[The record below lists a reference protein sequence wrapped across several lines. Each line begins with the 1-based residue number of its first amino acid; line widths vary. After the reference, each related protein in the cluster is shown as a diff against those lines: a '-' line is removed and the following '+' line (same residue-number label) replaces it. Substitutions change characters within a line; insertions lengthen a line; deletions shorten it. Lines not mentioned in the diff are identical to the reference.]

1 MERHSVRTN
10 LSATPPRSKSWLRR
24 CLRGVRRRLAAIPQ
38 AVLLGVGLLFVPYLT
53 RGGERRLAN
62 AIAWLLCRPLFRW
75 YRYARTNV
83 DLAFGDR
90 LSDGEKDRIVR
101 ESFRS
106 TALVLTDY
114 LWFSRRTRERVARH
128 CEIGDET
135 VRRWVEGDFAGTFVT
150 AHFGN
155 WELAGL
161 MVASR
166 GRRLWSVYRPLGCA
180 AVSRW
185 MRRFRGRAGQRII
198 PREGAMRGVLRA
210 LRQRDVVALLLDQH
224 VSVTEGAAYLD
235 FFGLPATFSTAVG
248 TLSHRLRTPVLVCAA
263 VRDGERDAY
272 VLRTVREFSA
282 EETARTDPLDLT
294 RGIVRAY
301 EEMIRRHP
309 EQWVWAYRR
318 WKRWQPGDDPK
329 RFPWYAREDR
339 QAPPFD
345 PAACRLDAAERE

>member
-1 MERHSVRTN
+1 MERHSAQTN
-10 LSATPPRSKSWLRR
+10 LFATPPRRKSRLSRA
-24 CLRGVRRRLAAIPQ
+24 LRGVRRCLAAIPQ

-62 AIAWLLCRPLFRW
+62 AIAWLLCRPIFRW

-90 LSDGEKDRIVR
+90 LSAGEKARIVR

-114 LWFSRRTRERVARH
+114 LWFSHHARERVARH
-128 CEIGDET
+128 CELGDET
-135 VRRWVEGDFAGTFVT
+135 VRRWVSGDFPGTFVT
-150 AHFGN
+150 AHIGN

-161 MVASR
+161 LVASQ

-185 MRRFRGRAGQRII
+185 MLRFRERAGQHAI
-198 PREGAMRGVLRA
+198 PREGALRGVLRA

-263 VRDGERDAY
+263 VHDESRDRY
-272 VLRTVREFSA
+272 VLRAVREFSA

-345 PAACRLDAAERE
+345 PAACRLDAAGRE

>member
-1 MERHSVRTN
+1 MEPRSVQTN
-10 LSATPPRSKSWLRR
+10 LSATPPRRKSRLRR
-24 CLRGVRRRLAAIPQ
+24 AWRNVRRCLAAIPQ
-38 AVLLGVGLLFVPYLT
+38 AVLLGVGLLVVPHLT
-53 RGGERRLAN
+53 RAGERRLARV
-62 AIAWLLCRPLFRW
+62 IAWLLCRPAFRW

-83 DLAFGDR
+83 DLVFGDR
-90 LSDGEKDRIVR
+90 LSPAEKDRIVR

-114 LWFSRRTRERVARH
+114 LWFSHRTKERLARH
-128 CEIGDET
+128 CEIGDDT

-161 MVASR
+161 KVASC

-180 AVSRW
+180 AVARW
-185 MRRFRGRAGQRII
+185 MRRFRDRAGQRTL
-198 PREGAMRGVLRA
+198 PREGALRGVLRA
-210 LRQRDVVALLLDQH
+210 LRSRDVVALLLDQH
-224 VSVTEGAAYLD
+224 VPVEEGAAYLD

-248 TLSHRLRTPVLVCAA
+248 TLSHRLRTPILVCTAEHDAA
-263 VRDGERDAY
+263 RDAY
-272 VLRTVREFSA
+272 VLRAVREFSA
-282 EETARTDPLDLT
+282 EETARTSPLDLT

-301 EEMIRRHP
+301 EDMIRRRP
-309 EQWVWAYRR
+309 GQWMWSYRR
-318 WKRWQPGDDPK
+318 WKRWQPGDDPN

-339 QAPPFD
+339 FAPPFD